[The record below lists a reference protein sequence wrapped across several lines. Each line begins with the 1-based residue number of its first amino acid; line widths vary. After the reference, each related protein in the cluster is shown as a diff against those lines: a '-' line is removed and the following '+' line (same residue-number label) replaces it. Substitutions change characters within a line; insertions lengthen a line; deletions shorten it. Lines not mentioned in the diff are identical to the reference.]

1 MRKSVLG
8 EGWAVWLVRWR
19 GGRIL
24 LAEFLA
30 DRGDWTQVMPG
41 ARACLFSLE
50 EWSLPPSLQLE
61 PLHFETLFCLRG
73 SVTLTRRDGSFLTA
87 GTRQVLLLTDLS
99 DLAGAG
105 VDTPLEGVL
114 VAVDARGAR
123 ESLESICSLL
133 GGLTL
138 DTGRVRRWMASRGGC
153 AVEGPTHWSRAAFAD
168 LDRLPQSE
176 QARWCV
182 WKSVE
187 LLYLLSAQEEQRTAV
202 LPGSMPDRNIARLL
216 AETRRYMEDHLDEPL
231 TIPALS
237 RRACLSAT
245 TFKEGFRQLYGLP
258 VHTWLRQR
266 RMERAAEL
274 LHTPGLNLEEVAK
287 AVGYSSVSQF
297 AATFRRQYGLTPGR
311 YRKNV

>member
-1 MRKSVLG
+1 M
-8 EGWAVWLVRWR
+8 
-19 GGRIL
+19 

-30 DRGDWTQVMPG
+30 DQGDWTPVMTG
-41 ARACLFSLE
+41 ARACLFSLDK
-50 EWSLPPSLQLE
+50 WSFPLPLQLE
-61 PLHFETLFCLRG
+61 HLHFETLFCLRG
-73 SVTLTRRDGSFLTA
+73 SVTLTRQDGSFLKA
-87 GTRQVLLLTDLS
+87 GAQQVLILTDLT
-99 DLAGAG
+99 DLAGVS

-123 ESLESICSLL
+123 ESLESICHLL

-138 DTGRVRRWMASRGGC
+138 DTGRVRRWMSSRGGFT
-153 AVEGPTHWSRAAFAD
+153 VEGPTPWSRAVFAD
-168 LDRLPQSE
+168 LVRLPQTE
-176 QARWCV
+176 RARWCV

-187 LLYLLSAQEEQRTAV
+187 LLYLLSAQEEQERDV
-202 LPGSMPDRNIARLL
+202 PPSPMPDRNLARPL
-216 AETRRYMEDHLDEPL
+216 AETRRYMEEHLDEPL

-245 TFKEGFRQLYGLP
+245 TFKEEFRRMYGLP

-274 LHTPGLNLEEVAK
+274 LHTSGLSLEKVAQ

-297 AATFRRQYGLTPGR
+297 AATFRRYYGVTPGK

>member
-1 MRKSVLG
+1 M
-8 EGWAVWLVRWR
+8 
-19 GGRIL
+19 

-50 EWSLPPSLQLE
+50 KGPHLLPLQLA
-61 PLHFETLFCLRG
+61 PLHFEALFCLGG
-73 SVTLTRRDGSFLTA
+73 SVTLTRRNGTFLTA
-87 GTRQVLLLTDLS
+87 DARKVLILTDLS
-99 DLAGAG
+99 GLTDAR
-105 VDTPLEGVL
+105 VDSPMAGVL

-123 ESLESICSLL
+123 ESLEIICNLL

-138 DTGRVRRWMASRGGC
+138 DTSRVQRWMASRGGC
-153 AVEGPTHWSRAAFAD
+153 AVEGPTNWSRAAFD
-168 LDRLPQSE
+168 NLDRLPQSE

-187 LLYLLSAQEEQRTAV
+187 LLYLLSAQDEQRTEA
-202 LPGSMPDRNIARLL
+202 LLGPMLDRGVAQSL
-216 AETRRYMEDHLDEPL
+216 AEIRRYMEEHLDEHL

-245 TFKEGFRQLYGLP
+245 TVKEGFRRLYGLP

-274 LHTPGLNLEEVAK
+274 LHTTELSLEGLAK

-297 AATFRRQYGLTPGR
+297 IAAFRQQYGLTPGQ

>member
-1 MRKSVLG
+1 M
-8 EGWAVWLVRWR
+8 LV
-19 GGRIL
+19 
-24 LAEFLA
+24 EFLA

-50 EWSLPPSLQLE
+50 ERAFHLPFQLA

-73 SVTLTRRDGSFLTA
+73 SVSLTRRDGSCLTA
-87 GTRQVLLLTDLS
+87 GARQALILTDLS
-99 DLAGAG
+99 GITGAS
-105 VDTPLEGVL
+105 VNAPLEGVL
-114 VAVDARGAR
+114 VAVDARDAR
-123 ESLESICSLL
+123 ESLEIICNLL

-138 DTGRVRRWMASRGGC
+138 DTVRVRQWMAGRGGC

-168 LDRLPQSE
+168 LDRLPRSE
-176 QARWCV
+176 RARWCV

-187 LLYLLSAQEEQRTAV
+187 LLYLLSAQDAQETDAQETDAHQSPA
-202 LPGSMPDRNIARLL
+202 LDRNIVRSL
-216 AETRRYMEDHLDEPL
+216 AEIRRYMEEHLDEHL

-245 TFKEGFRQLYGLP
+245 TVKEGFRRLYGLP
-258 VHTWLRQR
+258 IHTWLRQR

-274 LHTPGLNLEEVAK
+274 LHTPELSLEGVAK

-297 AATFRRQYGLTPGR
+297 TAAFRHKYGLTPGQ

>member
-1 MRKSVLG
+1 M
-8 EGWAVWLVRWR
+8 
-19 GGRIL
+19 

-30 DRGDWTQVMPG
+30 DQGDWTPVMPG
-41 ARACLFSLE
+41 ARACLFSLDE
-50 EWSLPPSLQLE
+50 RPGPLPLQLE
-61 PLHFETLFCLRG
+61 HLHFETLFCLRG
-73 SVTLTRRDGSFLTA
+73 SVTLTRQDGSFLKA
-87 GTRQVLLLTDLS
+87 GAQQVLILTDLT
-99 DLAGAG
+99 DLAGVS

-123 ESLESICSLL
+123 ESLESICHLL

-138 DTGRVRRWMASRGGC
+138 DTGRVRRWMASQGGC
-153 AVEGPTHWSRAAFAD
+153 AVVGPTHWSRAAFAD
-168 LDRLPQSE
+168 LDSLPKSE
-176 QARWCV
+176 RARWCV

-187 LLYLLSAQEEQRTAV
+187 LLYLLSTQDEQETYTI
-202 LPGSMPDRNIARLL
+202 PGSMPNRNIVRSL
-216 AETRRYMEDHLDEPL
+216 AETRRYMEAHLDESL

-245 TFKEGFRQLYGLP
+245 TFKEAFRQLYGLP

-274 LHTPGLNLEEVAK
+274 LNTSGLNLEGVAK

-297 AATFRRQYGLTPGR
+297 AAAFRQQYGVTPGQ